1 MLDYKHLKAL
11 AMVCQEGGFDKA
23 AKLLHVTQSAV
34 SQRIRQLEDQLG
46 SPLIIRGNPPQPT
59 AMGRRL
65 LAHYLR
71 VEQMEHDLRDQVKL
85 PQAAEFHP
93 LAIGVNEDSLASWF
107 IEAVAPLLR
116 SQAFTLQL
124 SVDDQDQTHR
134 LLRDGQVLGCVSTR
148 SEPLQGCSVIYLGRM
163 DYRCVCSTKF
173 AARWFPEG
181 LDTEAVSRA
190 PAVIFNSKDQLHH
203 RFLGD
208 HLGILDHGFP
218 LHYIPS
224 THAFCAAIVESLG
237 YGMVPEHQVIPLLA
251 DGTLIELLPDRTTQV
266 HLYWHHWD
274 FKSGAIKELTRT
286 LVDFARKTFPQG

>member
-23 AKLLHVTQSAV
+23 AKLLHLTQSAV
-34 SQRIRQLEDQLG
+34 SQRIRLLEDQLG
-46 SPLIIRGNPPQPT
+46 SPLIIRGTPPQPT

-71 VEQMEHDLRDQVKL
+71 VEQMERDLRDQVDL
-85 PQAAEFHP
+85 PQTTEFHP
-93 LAIGVNEDSLASWF
+93 LAIGVNEDSLSSWF
-107 IEAVAPLLR
+107 IEAVAPLL
-116 SQAFTLQL
+116 QAHAFTLQL

-163 DYRCVCSTKF
+163 DYRCISSPAF

-181 LDTEAVSRA
+181 LTAAAVNRA
-190 PAVIFNSKDQLHH
+190 PAVLYNQKDRLHH
-203 RFLGD
+203 GFLED
-208 HLGILDHGFP
+208 HLEIFRHDFP

-224 THAFCAAIVESLG
+224 TLAFIDAIVTGLG
-237 YGMVPEHQVIPLLA
+237 YGLVTAHQADPLLA
-251 DGTLIELLPDRTTQV
+251 NGTVIDLLPGRASQI

-274 FKSGAIKELTRT
+274 LKSGSIQDLTKT
-286 LVDFARKTFPQG
+286 LVGFAKKTFPQR